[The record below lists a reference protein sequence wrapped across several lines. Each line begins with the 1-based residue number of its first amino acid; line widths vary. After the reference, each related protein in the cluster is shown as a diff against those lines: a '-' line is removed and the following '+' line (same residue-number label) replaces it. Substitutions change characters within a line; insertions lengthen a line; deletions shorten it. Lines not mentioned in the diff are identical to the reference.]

1 MSRIATWS
9 VPARWVLALALAALC
24 FGVLGGGF
32 ALLLDWRFVPLVV
45 VLPVLIAPLESLLL
59 TPLYT
64 LTGRFRYFSPML
76 FATRRRDGGLDLHA
90 GTLFDY
96 VMRLRWSDRGPCA
109 ARIVTVELLRG
120 LYALAGSAE
129 AGLLPPS
136 AKISATSHFFGERTM
151 RRFGFEVRQPG
162 AGMVGNLLLAWMS
175 IALRLSFT
183 RGRLAFPD
191 LRRVRQAVTTVD
203 ELAKHRDA
211 IAHTLRRLVLD
222 GEQRHLPEVDPGVV
236 GEQK

>member
-9 VPARWVLALALAALC
+9 VPARWVLALTLAALC

-32 ALLLDWRFVPLVV
+32 ALLLLDWRFVPLVV
-45 VLPVLIAPLESLLL
+45 VLPVVMAPLESLLL

-96 VMRLRWSDRGPCA
+96 VMWLRWSDRGPRA
-109 ARIVTVELLRG
+109 ARIVAVELLRG
-120 LYALAGSAE
+120 LYALAGSTE

-136 AKISATSHFFGERTM
+136 ATISATSHFFGERTM
-151 RRFGFEVRQPG
+151 RRFGFDVRQPA
-162 AGMVGNLLLAWMS
+162 AGVVGNLLLAWLS
-175 IALRLSFT
+175 ITVRLSFT

-203 ELAKHRDA
+203 QLAHHRDA
-211 IAHTLRRLVLD
+211 IASTLARLVLD
-222 GEQRHLPEVDPGVV
+222 GVQRHLLEVDPG
-236 GEQK
+236 

>member
-32 ALLLDWRFVPLVV
+32 ALLLLDWRFVPLVV
-45 VLPVLIAPLESLLL
+45 VLPVVMAPLESLLL

-64 LTGRFRYFSPML
+64 LTGRFRYFSAML

-96 VMRLRWSDRGPCA
+96 VMWLRWSDRGPRA
-109 ARIVTVELLRG
+109 ARVVAVELLRG
-120 LYALAGSAE
+120 VYALAGSAE

-136 AKISATSHFFGERTM
+136 ATISATSHFFGERTM
-151 RRFGFEVRQPG
+151 RRFGFEVRQP
-162 AGMVGNLLLAWMS
+162 AVSVVGNLLLAGMS
-175 IALRLSFT
+175 ITLRLSFT

-191 LRRVRQAVTTVD
+191 LRRVHQAVTTANQ
-203 ELAKHRDA
+203 LAHHRDA
-211 IAHTLRRLVLD
+211 IAHALRRL
-222 GEQRHLPEVDPGVV
+222 GKRE
-236 GEQK
+236 